1 MQNENAEG
9 RSLLPLT
16 ADIVRAN
23 ISTKQVSTED
33 LCDMI
38 ARVHAALSS
47 LNEGGGSMALPR
59 DAQPRPAVPIE
70 ESVQQDFIICLEDGK
85 KLKTLKRH
93 LRARY
98 QMSPEDYRAKWGL
111 PLDYPM
117 AAPNY
122 INQRRIA
129 AQNNGLGRRPAK
141 TVSVATAPE
150 MLEKAK
156 ITGRKERRKKSQ

>member
-1 MQNENAEG
+1 
-9 RSLLPLT
+9 
-16 ADIVRAN
+16 
-23 ISTKQVSTED
+23 
-33 LCDMI
+33 
-38 ARVHAALSS
+38 
-47 LNEGGGSMALPR
+47 MALPR
-59 DAQPRPAVPIE
+59 DAQPRPAVPID

-129 AQNNGLGRRPAK
+129 AQNNALGRRPAK

-156 ITGRKERRKKSQ
+156 ITSQKKRRKKSQ